1 MQVCLILQMSTSGQM
16 YLRCC
21 PLRVW
26 FQLRYLKKSETEE
39 VAPHTPNSGF
49 TMCIFRVFELQ
60 DNKPVRYLCWRQTR
74 LIGSERLTHKTA

>member
-1 MQVCLILQMSTSGQM
+1 MQVCLILEMSTSGRT

-26 FQLRYLKKSETEE
+26 FQLRYSKESETEE

-49 TMCIFRVFELQ
+49 TMCIFGVFELQ
-60 DNKPVRYLCWRQTR
+60 DEKLVRYLCCRQTR
-74 LIGSERLTHKTA
+74 LISSERLTHKTA